1 MTEVRLDPGQ
11 VKALADWQAFLG
23 RVAGSRANA
32 KKATPGQW
40 SKMSGAENV
49 EFKMLSG
56 SNWSLKRK

>member
-1 MTEVRLDPGQ
+1 MRLDPGQ

-23 RVAGSRANA
+23 RVAGSKSNA

-40 SKMSGAENV
+40 SKMSGAGNV

-56 SNWSLKRK
+56 SNW